1 MNAEKHGASVRSLF
15 TEYVATN
22 IIGQIGMSAYILVDT
37 IFISI
42 AAGSSGMA
50 ALNLVLPFFDL
61 IFAFGDMFGV
71 GCATRFTILRAR
83 GDAEA
88 DRYFMNSILW
98 SVVFSIPFMLIGTFL
113 SPQVIRLLGGDEELL
128 AVGVPYMR
136 VFMMFAPLYMISR
149 CLNAFT
155 RNDGAPK
162 TAMAAVFMSGIF
174 NIVFDYIFMFPMKL
188 GMAGAALAT
197 GIAPIVSFLICGTHL
212 FSKKC
217 SIRMKDWR
225 LSGRLIVQG
234 AQLGTASFIGDI
246 ASAMT
251 MLVFNY
257 LILSL
262 TGNVGVAAFG
272 IICNIALVATSVFNG
287 IAQGAQPLVSDFYG
301 KGLKK
306 QVSETL
312 RLAMGTALVMAAL
325 FVLVFNLFPSQIVE
339 VFNSEGN
346 PEMVRLGID
355 GIRLYFIGYLF
366 AGVNIVGA
374 GYLSATE
381 SAMASFVVS
390 ICRGVAAIIVCAL
403 VMAWLFGMTGI
414 WLAFTAAE
422 LLTTLLLITVMRKG
436 KGNRSLSTG
445 NSSENPLR

>member
-1 MNAEKHGASVRSLF
+1 MSTEKKHTATVASLF

-37 IFISI
+37 IFISV
-42 AAGSSGMA
+42 AAGSAGMA

-83 GDAEA
+83 GDGEA

-98 SVVFSIPFMLIGTFL
+98 SVLCGIPFMLIGTFL
-113 SPQVIRLLGGDEELL
+113 SPQVIRLLGGDAELL
-128 AVGVPYMR
+128 EVGVPYMR
-136 VFMMFAPLYMISR
+136 VFMMFAPMFMISR

-162 TAMAAVFMSGIF
+162 TAMAAVFMSGVF

-197 GIAPIVSFLICGTHL
+197 GIAPIISFVICGTHL

-257 LILSL
+257 LILAL
-262 TGNVGVAAFG
+262 AGNVGVAAFG
-272 IICNIALVATSVFNG
+272 IISNIALVATSVFNG
-287 IAQGAQPLVSDFYG
+287 IAQGAQPLFSDFYG
-301 KGLKK
+301 KRLQK
-306 QVSETL
+306 QVGETF
-312 RLAMGTALVMAAL
+312 RLAIGTSLCMAVL
-325 FVLVFNLFPSQIVE
+325 FIAVFNLFPSQIVE
-339 VFNSEGN
+339 IFNSEGN
-346 PEMVRLGID
+346 PEMVRLGIT

-381 SAMASFVVS
+381 AAMASFIVS
-390 ICRGVAAIIVCAL
+390 IFRGVIAVIACAL
-403 VMAWLFGMTGI
+403 LMAWLFGMTGV
-414 WLAFTAAE
+414 WLAFTVAE
-422 LLTTLLLITVMRKG
+422 LLTTVLLIMVIRRGRK
-436 KGNRSLSTG
+436 
-445 NSSENPLR
+445 